1 MKTRWKSWKLSSV
14 TGKYAPMEA
23 LLKINRKTC
32 IACYA
37 CVRACPVKA
46 IRVESAKVK
55 PEIIPERCIGCGSCV
70 AVCGPDAIE
79 IRNSK
84 DELRKILG
92 SGRRVGAL
100 VDPSIAGEFPDITDY
115 RKFVQMLRSLGFHYV
130 HEVAFGVD
138 LVARAYSEL
147 FKESRGKYY
156 IMSNDPITVSFVQKY
171 RSGLVPNLAPI
182 LPPVAAAA
190 KVVHTMAGKDVELVH
205 ISPLIAS
212 KDEINR
218 FRGSSRIRLAITF
231 VELRELFAEAGI
243 HETDLEYSDFDA
255 PLGYK
260 GSYFPV
266 ANGII
271 QAAGLEEEIHSSPVI
286 TVEGE
291 EIIPA
296 INEFEEN
303 IGTIK
308 HHFNLFYKEFL
319 MGRGTSAGGKRF
331 LRQSQLIK
339 YIEKRLLTL
348 DVKAWSATMMEFGSL
363 DLSCTFAPDDQS
375 LPLPSEET
383 INQILKELDQENPS
397 AVGCGACGYASCR
410 DFAMAIAQGLAIPEM
425 CTTFTSRNRQD
436 HIQSLKI
443 TNEKLAQAQEA
454 LKKSERLA
462 QKEKEAAREA
472 GEIVRRML
480 HKLPSMVVIC
490 DRDLK
495 IIQTNAGFIELL
507 GEDAREINE
516 VVPGLAGADLKTLL
530 PYHFYNLF
538 TYVLAQNESI
548 TNRDIQHDD
557 KILNVSVFVIE
568 KDKIV
573 GAVIRDMSTPEVQKE
588 EVIKRLTEV
597 IDKNL
602 GLAQQIGFILGEG
615 TSETERML
623 NSIIQSYKPGKDL
636 KKG

>member
-1 MKTRWKSWKLSSV
+1 
-14 TGKYAPMEA
+14 MEA
-23 LLKINRKTC
+23 LLKINSETC

-46 IRVESAKVK
+46 IRVQSEQVK
-55 PEIIPERCIGCGSCV
+55 PEIIPERCIGCGSCL
-70 AVCGPDAIE
+70 AACGPGAIE

-84 DELRKILG
+84 DELKKILG
-92 SGRRVGAL
+92 AGLKVAAL

-115 RKFVQMLRSLGFHYV
+115 RKFVQMLRTLGFHYV

-138 LVARAYSEL
+138 LVAMAYKKL
-147 FKESRGKYY
+147 FEESKGKYY
-156 IMSNDPITVSFVQKY
+156 IMSNDPVTVSFVEKY
-171 RSGLVPNLAPI
+171 RPGLVQNLAPI
-182 LPPVAAAA
+182 VPPVAATA
-190 KVVHTMAGKDVELVH
+190 KVVRKIAGEEVTLVH

-212 KDEINR
+212 KDEIRR
-218 FRGSSRIRLAITF
+218 FEGDSRIDLAITF
-231 VELRELFAEAGI
+231 VELRELFREASI
-243 HETDLEYSDFDA
+243 HETDLEYSDFDS

-260 GSYFPV
+260 GSFFPV

-271 QAAGLEEEIHSSPVI
+271 QAAGIEEELHLTPVI
-286 TVEGE
+286 TVEGHGL
-291 EIIPA
+291 IDA
-296 INEFEEN
+296 LDEFEEN

-339 YIEKRLLTL
+339 YVEKRLKTL
-348 DVKAWSATMMEFGSL
+348 DRNEWEANITEFAML
-363 DLSCTFAPDDQS
+363 DLKCKFTIDDQT
-375 LPLPSEET
+375 LPYPSE
-383 INQILKELDQENPS
+383 NALNKILKELDQLKPS
-397 AVGCGACGYASCR
+397 DVGCGACGYASCT
-410 DFAMAIAQGLAIPEM
+410 DFALAIAQGLAIPEM
-425 CTTFTSRNRQD
+425 CNTYASRNRQD

-443 TNEKLAQAQEA
+443 SNEKLAQAQEA
-454 LKKSERLA
+454 LKKSERSA

-472 GEIVRRML
+472 SEIVRRML

-490 DRDLK
+490 DMNLK
-495 IIQTNAGFIELL
+495 IIQTNASFIAML

-516 VVPGLAGADLKTLL
+516 VVPGLAGADLKSLL
-530 PYHFYNLF
+530 PYNFYNLF

-548 TNRDIQHDD
+548 TNRDIRHEG

-568 KDKIV
+568 KGKIV
-573 GAVIRDMSTPEVQKE
+573 GAVIRDMSAPEVQKE
-588 EVIKRLTEV
+588 EVVKRLNEV

-615 TSETERML
+615 TSEAERML
-623 NSIIQSYKPGKDL
+623 NSIIESYKPRKDNQ
-636 KKG
+636 

>member
-1 MKTRWKSWKLSSV
+1 
-14 TGKYAPMEA
+14 MEA
-23 LLKINRKTC
+23 LLKINSETC

-46 IRVESAKVK
+46 IRVQTDKVK

-70 AVCGPDAIE
+70 AVCGPGAIE

-92 SGRRVGAL
+92 TGKKVAAL

-115 RKFVQMLRSLGFHYV
+115 RKFVQMLRTLGFHFI

-138 LVARAYSEL
+138 LVAREYGKL
-147 FKESRGKYY
+147 FKKSKGKYY
-156 IMSNDPITVSFVQKY
+156 LMSNDPVTVSFIEKY
-171 RSGLVPNLAPI
+171 RPGLVPNLAPI
-182 LPPVAAAA
+182 IPPVAATA
-190 KVVHTMAGKDVELVH
+190 KVVRKIVGEEVALVH

-212 KDEINR
+212 KDEIRR
-218 FRGSSRIRLAITF
+218 FEGDSRIDLAITF
-231 VELRELFAEAGI
+231 VELRELFIEANI

-260 GSYFPV
+260 GSFFPV
-266 ANGII
+266 ARGII
-271 QAAGLEEEIHSSPVI
+271 QAAGIEEELYRTPVI

-291 EIIPA
+291 GIIDA
-296 INEFEEN
+296 IDEFEEN

-339 YIEKRLLTL
+339 YVDKRFKTL
-348 DVKAWSATMMEFGSL
+348 DIEAWSASMDEFAALNLKRIFRS
-363 DLSCTFAPDDQS
+363 DDQS
-375 LPLPSEET
+375 LPVPSEGKL
-383 INQILKELDQENPS
+383 NKILKEIDQLKPS
-397 AVGCGACGYASCR
+397 AVGCGACGYASCT
-410 DFAMAIAQGLAIPEM
+410 DFAIAIAQGLAIPEM
-425 CTTFTSRNRQD
+425 CNTYASRNRQD

-443 TNEKLAQAQEA
+443 SNEKLAQARDL

-472 GEIVRRML
+472 SEIVRRML

-490 DRDLK
+490 DMNLK
-495 IIQTNAGFIELL
+495 IIQTNDSFISML

-530 PYHFYNLF
+530 PYNFYNLF

-548 TNRDIQHDD
+548 TNRDIQHEG
-557 KILNVSVFVIE
+557 KLLNISVFVIE
-568 KDKIV
+568 KEKIV
-573 GAVIRDMSTPEVQKE
+573 GAVIRDMSAPEVQKE
-588 EVIKRLTEV
+588 EVVKRLNEV
-597 IDKNL
+597 IDKTL
-602 GLAQQIGFILGEG
+602 GLAQQIGYILGEG
-615 TSETERML
+615 TSEAERML
-623 NSIIQSYKPGKDL
+623 NSIIESYKPGKDQ
-636 KKG
+636 KEP

>member
-1 MKTRWKSWKLSSV
+1 
-14 TGKYAPMEA
+14 MEA
-23 LLKINRKTC
+23 LLKINSETC

-46 IRVESAKVK
+46 IRVQSEQVK
-55 PEIIPERCIGCGSCV
+55 PEIIPQRCIGCGSCV
-70 AVCGPDAIE
+70 AVCGPGAIE

-84 DELRKILG
+84 EELRKILG
-92 SGRRVGAL
+92 AGKKVAAL

-115 RKFVQMLRSLGFHYV
+115 RKFVQMLRTLGFHYV

-138 LVARAYSEL
+138 LVARAYAKL
-147 FKESRGKYY
+147 FKESKGKYY
-156 IMSNDPITVSFVQKY
+156 IMSNDPVTVSFVEKY
-171 RSGLVPNLAPI
+171 RTTLVPNLAPI
-182 LPPVAAAA
+182 MPPVAATAG
-190 KVVHTMAGKDVELVH
+190 VVRKIAGEEVGLVH

-212 KDEINR
+212 KDEIRR
-218 FRGSSRIRLAITF
+218 FKGASRIDLAITF
-231 VELRELFAEAGI
+231 VELRELFIEANI

-260 GSYFPV
+260 GSFFPV

-271 QAAGLEEEIHSSPVI
+271 QAAGLEEELHLTPVL

-291 EIIPA
+291 GMINA
-296 INEFEEN
+296 LNEFEEN

-339 YIEKRLLTL
+339 YVEKRFKTL
-348 DVKAWSATMMEFGSL
+348 DRESWSASMDEFETL
-363 DLSCTFAPDDQS
+363 DLKHTFRTDDQS
-375 LPLPSEET
+375 LPVPTDSNLKK
-383 INQILKELDQENPS
+383 ILKDLDQLNPS
-397 AVGCGACGYASCR
+397 AVGCGACGYTSCT
-410 DFAMAIAQGLAIPEM
+410 DFAIAIAQGLAIPEM
-425 CTTFTSRNRQD
+425 CNTYASRNRQD

-443 TNEKLAQAQEA
+443 SNEKLAQAQDL

-472 GEIVRRML
+472 SEIVRRML

-490 DRDLK
+490 DMNLK
-495 IIQTNAGFIELL
+495 IIQTNDSFIHML
-507 GEDAREINE
+507 GEDAKEINE
-516 VVPGLAGADLKTLL
+516 VVPGLTGADLKTLL
-530 PYHFYNLF
+530 PYNFYNLF
-538 TYVLAQNESI
+538 TYVLVQNESI
-548 TNRDIQHDD
+548 TNRDIQHEG
-557 KILNVSVFVIE
+557 KMLNVSIFVIE
-568 KDKIV
+568 KEKIV
-573 GAVIRDMSTPEVQKE
+573 GAVIRDMSAPEVQKE
-588 EVIKRLTEV
+588 EVVKRLTEV

-623 NSIIQSYKPGKDL
+623 NSIVESYKLGRDL
-636 KKG
+636 KDR

>member
-1 MKTRWKSWKLSSV
+1 
-14 TGKYAPMEA
+14 MEA
-23 LLKINRKTC
+23 LLKINSETC

-46 IRVESAKVK
+46 IRVQTDKVK

-70 AVCGPDAIE
+70 AVCGPGAIE

-92 SGRRVGAL
+92 TGKKVAAL

-115 RKFVQMLRSLGFHYV
+115 RKFVQMLRTLGFHFI

-138 LVARAYSEL
+138 LVAREYGKL
-147 FKESRGKYY
+147 FKKSKGKYY
-156 IMSNDPITVSFVQKY
+156 LMSNDPVTVSFIEKY
-171 RSGLVPNLAPI
+171 RPGLVPNLAPI
-182 LPPVAAAA
+182 IPPVAATA
-190 KVVHTMAGKDVELVH
+190 KVVRKIVGEEVALVH

-212 KDEINR
+212 KDEIRR
-218 FRGSSRIRLAITF
+218 FEGDSRIDLAITF
-231 VELRELFAEAGI
+231 VELRELFIEANI

-260 GSYFPV
+260 GSFFPV
-266 ANGII
+266 ARGII
-271 QAAGLEEEIHSSPVI
+271 QAAGIEEELYRTPVI

-291 EIIPA
+291 GIIDA
-296 INEFEEN
+296 IDEFEEN

-339 YIEKRLLTL
+339 YVNKRFKTL
-348 DVKAWSATMMEFGSL
+348 DIEAWSASMDEFAALNLKRIFRS
-363 DLSCTFAPDDQS
+363 DDQS
-375 LPLPSEET
+375 LPVPSEGKL
-383 INQILKELDQENPS
+383 NKILKEIDQLKPS
-397 AVGCGACGYASCR
+397 AVGCGACGYASCT
-410 DFAMAIAQGLAIPEM
+410 DFAIAIAQGLAIPEM
-425 CTTFTSRNRQD
+425 CNTYASRNRQD

-443 TNEKLAQAQEA
+443 SNEKLAQARDL

-472 GEIVRRML
+472 SEIVRRML

-490 DRDLK
+490 DMNLK
-495 IIQTNAGFIELL
+495 IIQTNDSFISML

-530 PYHFYNLF
+530 PYNFYNLF

-548 TNRDIQHDD
+548 TNRDIQHEG
-557 KILNVSVFVIE
+557 KLLNISVFVIE
-568 KDKIV
+568 KEKIV
-573 GAVIRDMSTPEVQKE
+573 GAVIRDMSAPEVQKE
-588 EVIKRLTEV
+588 EVVKRLNEV
-597 IDKNL
+597 IDKTL
-602 GLAQQIGFILGEG
+602 GLAQQIGYILGEG
-615 TSETERML
+615 TSEAERML
-623 NSIIQSYKPGKDL
+623 NSIIESYKPGKDQ
-636 KKG
+636 KEP

>member
-1 MKTRWKSWKLSSV
+1 MK
-14 TGKYAPMEA
+14 A
-23 LLKINRKTC
+23 LLKINSETC

-46 IRVESAKVK
+46 IRVQTEKVK

-70 AVCGPDAIE
+70 AVCGPGAIE
-79 IRNSK
+79 VRNSK
-84 DELRKILG
+84 DELKKILE
-92 SGRRVGAL
+92 SGRKVAAL

-115 RKFVQMLRSLGFHYV
+115 RKFVQMLRTLGFHFI

-138 LVARAYSEL
+138 LVAREYGKL
-147 FKESRGKYY
+147 FKKSKGKYY
-156 IMSNDPITVSFVQKY
+156 LMSNDPVTVSFIEKY
-171 RSGLVPNLAPI
+171 RPGLVPNLAPI
-182 LPPVAAAA
+182 IPPVAATAR
-190 KVVHTMAGKDVELVH
+190 VVRKIAGEEVGLVH

-212 KDEINR
+212 KDEIRR
-218 FRGSSRIRLAITF
+218 FEGDSRIDLAITF
-231 VELRELFAEAGI
+231 VELRELFIEANI

-260 GSYFPV
+260 GSFFPV
-266 ANGII
+266 ARGII
-271 QAAGLEEEIHSSPVI
+271 QAADIEEELHLTPVI

-291 EIIPA
+291 GMIDA
-296 INEFEEN
+296 IDEFEEN

-308 HHFNLFYKEFL
+308 HHFNLFYKEFI

-339 YIEKRLLTL
+339 YVEKRFKTL
-348 DVKAWSATMMEFGSL
+348 DIKAWSASMDDFKVL
-363 DLSCTFAPDDQS
+363 DLSCTFRSNDQS
-375 LPLPSEET
+375 LPVPSEKQL
-383 INQILKELDQENPS
+383 NKILKEIDQSNPS
-397 AVGCGACGYASCR
+397 EIGCGACGYASCT
-410 DFAMAIAQGLAIPEM
+410 DFAVAIAQGLAIPEM
-425 CTTFTSRNRQD
+425 CNTYASMNRQE

-443 TNEKLAQAQEA
+443 SNEKLAQAQDL

-472 GEIVRRML
+472 SEIVRRML

-490 DRDLK
+490 DMNLK
-495 IIQTNAGFIELL
+495 IIQTNDSFISML

-530 PYHFYNLF
+530 PYNFYNLF

-548 TNRDIQHDD
+548 TNRDIHHEG
-557 KILNVSVFVIE
+557 KMLNVSVFVIE

-573 GAVIRDMSTPEVQKE
+573 GAVIRDMSAPEVQKE
-588 EVIKRLTEV
+588 EVIKRLNEV

-615 TSETERML
+615 TSEAERML
-623 NSIIQSYKPGKDL
+623 NSIIESYKPGKDL
-636 KKG
+636 KDR